1 MSIKAVF
8 LGGPGVGKSS
18 IIKYYTEGHA
28 DSFHRPTIS
37 AGFVQKDCEYEGKKF
52 EFGIWDTAGAEQFR
66 SIAPIYFRNANLAF
80 IVADASDPSTDEDAK
95 FWAEEVLSKADE
107 DVKLIF
113 VMNKID
119 LVTDTKNIESRA
131 HILAEQYGDYY
142 SLTSALNGTGINELF
157 VLSFGIII
165 NLINKLESE
174 EESDNNTP
182 QKVNLNDQSNQKD
195 KKRSCC

>member
-18 IIKYYTEGHA
+18 IIKYYSEGHA

-80 IVADASDPSTDEDAK
+80 IVADASDPTTDNDAK
-95 FWAEEVLSKADE
+95 FWAEEVISKADE

-119 LVTDTKNIESRA
+119 LITDNKSVESRA
-131 HILAEQYGDYY
+131 HALASQYGDYY
-142 SLTSALNGTGINELF
+142 SLTSALVGTGVNELF
-157 VLSFGIII
+157 VFSFGLITDV
-165 NLINKLESE
+165 INKLESG
-174 EESDNNTP
+174 EESDHNTNANVKLDDNH
-182 QKVNLNDQSNQKD
+182 QTNE
-195 KKRSCC
+195 KKKSCC

>member
-18 IIKYYTEGHA
+18 IIKYYSEGHV
-28 DSFHRPTIS
+28 DSYHRPTIS

-66 SIAPIYFRNANLAF
+66 SIAPIYFRNANIAF

-107 DVKLIF
+107 DVKLVF

-119 LVTDTKNIESRA
+119 LITDNKSVESRA
-131 HILAEQYGDYY
+131 HILAEQYGDHY
-142 SLTSALNGTGINELF
+142 SLTSALTGTGINELF
-157 VLSFGIII
+157 VFSFGIISNI
-165 NLINKLESE
+165 ISKLESD
-174 EESDNNTP
+174 EESDNNPTT
-182 QKVNLNDQSNQKD
+182 KVNLEDKVQQSE
-195 KKRSCC
+195 KKKSCC